1 MVFIVIAFLLNGY
14 YDHYNHITRKCKF
27 CENAGK
33 NQTPLFFFTRILCDH
48 EKQQFRFTRL
58 GQNQRNQASLPHPNI
73 QLDQRGGECEAQV
86 KKRF

>member
-1 MVFIVIAFLLNGY
+1 MVIMTI
-14 YDHYNHITRKCKF
+14 ITISQ
-27 CENAGK
+27 ENASFVK
-33 NQTPLFFFTRILCDH
+33 TPGRAKPLFFFFTRILCDH